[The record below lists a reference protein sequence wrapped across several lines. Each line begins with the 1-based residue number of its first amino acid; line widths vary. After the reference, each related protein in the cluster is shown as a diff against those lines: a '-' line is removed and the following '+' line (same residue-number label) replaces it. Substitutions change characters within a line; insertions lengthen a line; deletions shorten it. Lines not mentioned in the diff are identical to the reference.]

1 MNSSTDANRPCRFL
15 LSPQITSL
23 LPLLASAL
31 LPYPAGAAEDF
42 IATPYHE
49 VQAGV
54 PHGQVIAYTNWSS
67 QVFTNTTRD
76 WWVYVPAQY
85 KADKPACVMVF
96 QDGHDYVNLKGSW
109 RVPTMFDN
117 LIAKK
122 EMPVTIAILINPGHN
137 GRYKPENAWRVSNRS
152 FEYDSL
158 GDQYARVL
166 IDEILPEVKKKWNIT
181 DDPEGRAICGA
192 SSGGICSFTV
202 AWERPDQF
210 RKVLSTIGSFVD
222 LRGGHIYPYLIRKTE
237 RKPIRVFLQDTS
249 GDLDN
254 PFGNWPL
261 ANQMMNASL
270 RYMKYDVKL
279 DYVEGYGHNSKRG
292 GSIFPEALKWLWR
305 DYMK

>member
-1 MNSSTDANRPCRFL
+1 MACFITAAAMFPPAASS
-15 LSPQITSL
+15 
-23 LPLLASAL
+23 
-31 LPYPAGAAEDF
+31 AEDF
-42 IATPYHE
+42 VAAPYHE
-49 VQAGV
+49 VQSGV

-67 QVFTNTTRD
+67 KVFTNTTRD

-152 FEYDSL
+152 FEYDSM
-158 GDQYARVL
+158 GDQYARFLV
-166 IDEILPEVKKKWNIT
+166 DEILPEVKKKWNIT

-222 LRGGHIYPYLIRKTE
+222 LRGGHVYPYLIRKTE

-270 RYMKYDVKL
+270 RYMKYDVKF

-305 DYMK
+305 DYAK

>member
-1 MNSSTDANRPCRFL
+1 MQILSKTMNHWKQIGLFALCL
-15 LSPQITSL
+15 LF
-23 LPLLASAL
+23 AL
-31 LPYPAGAAEDF
+31 TAPAADKKL
-42 IATPYHE
+42 TPYHE

-54 PHGQVIAYTNWSS
+54 PRGTLTKYTNFTSKI
-67 QVFTNTTRD
+67 FTNTTRD

-85 KADKPACVMVF
+85 KKEKPACVMVF
-96 QDGHDYVNLKGSW
+96 QDGHDYVNLKGNW
-109 RVPTMFDN
+109 RVPTVFDN
-117 LIAKK
+117 LIAKG

-137 GRYKPENAWRVSNRS
+137 GSYTPKNAWQVSNRS

-158 GDQYARVL
+158 GDRYARFLVE
-166 IDEILPEVKKKWNIT
+166 EILPEVKKSYNIT

-222 LRGGHIYPYLIRKTE
+222 LRGGHVYPYLIRKTE
-237 RKPIRVFLQDTS
+237 KKPIKVFLQDSS

-261 ANQMMNASL
+261 ANQMMNSSL
-270 RYMKYDVKL
+270 RYMKYDVKF
-279 DYVEGYGHNSKRG
+279 DYVEGFGHNSERG
-292 GSIFPEALKWLWR
+292 GVIFPDALKWLWEG
-305 DYMK
+305 YKQ